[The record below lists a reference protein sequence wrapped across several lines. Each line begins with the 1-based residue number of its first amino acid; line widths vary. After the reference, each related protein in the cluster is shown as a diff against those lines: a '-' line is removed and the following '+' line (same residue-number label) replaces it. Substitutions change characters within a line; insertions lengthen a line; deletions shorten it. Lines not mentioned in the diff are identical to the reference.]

1 MEKVAPIMTSKG
13 TALITGASSGIG
25 EELARHFARQNFD
38 LVITARRESNLN
50 ALAEELRGKVSVTVV
65 SCDLAERAGV
75 DALLDAV
82 AEIDIDV
89 LVNNAGIAYSGSFS
103 SQEDDKIQ
111 NLINLNIVA
120 VTRLTHHLLP
130 KMINRGMGRIMNVA
144 SVASFQPVPSLAAYA
159 ASKAY
164 VLSLTESLSE
174 ELRGTGVSVTALC
187 PGLTKTPLLD
197 EVQGF
202 DVPAGIASTP
212 ADVAR
217 EGYDALMNREVIR
230 VPGIANQ
237 AALAWAKHQP
247 RWLVRGLGGLVAR
260 FNPNNR

>member
-1 MEKVAPIMTSKG
+1 MSKG

-25 EELARHFARQNFD
+25 EALARVFAAQGFD
-38 LVITARRESNLN
+38 LIITARREANLQ
-50 ALAEELRGKVSVTVV
+50 ALSDELNVSVTVV
-65 SCDLAERAGV
+65 SCDLADPAG
-75 DALLDAV
+75 
-82 AEIDIDV
+82 IDTLINAASAQTIDV
-89 LVNNAGIAYSGSFS
+89 LVNNAGIAYSGNFAD
-103 SQEDDKIQ
+103 QDEAKIL
-111 NLINLNIVA
+111 NLINLNIIA
-120 VTRLTHHLLP
+120 LTRLTHHFLP
-130 KMINRGMGRIMNVA
+130 RMLERGMGRILNVA

-164 VLSLTESLSE
+164 VLSLSESMSE

-187 PGLTKTPLLD
+187 PGLTKTALLD

-202 DVPAGIASTP
+202 DVPMGIASSP
-212 ADVAR
+212 ADVAK
-217 EGYDALMNREVIR
+217 EGYNALMAKEVIR

>member
-144 SVASFQPVPSLAAYA
+144 SVASFQPVPSLAA
-159 ASKAY
+159 
-164 VLSLTESLSE
+164 
-174 ELRGTGVSVTALC
+174 
-187 PGLTKTPLLD
+187 
-197 EVQGF
+197 
-202 DVPAGIASTP
+202 
-212 ADVAR
+212 
-217 EGYDALMNREVIR
+217 
-230 VPGIANQ
+230 
-237 AALAWAKHQP
+237 
-247 RWLVRGLGGLVAR
+247 
-260 FNPNNR
+260 

>member
-1 MEKVAPIMTSKG
+1 MNKG

-25 EELARHFARQNFD
+25 EELARYFSNQGFD
-38 LVITARRESNLN
+38 LIITARREANLQT
-50 ALAEELRGKVSVTVV
+50 LASELSGNVTVI
-65 SCDLAERAGV
+65 SCDLADPAGV
-75 DALLDAV
+75 DTLVNAISEHTV
-82 AEIDIDV
+82 DV
-89 LVNNAGIAYSGSFS
+89 LVNNAGIAYSGNF
-103 SQEDDKIQ
+103 QDQTEDRIL

-120 VTRLTHHLLP
+120 LTRLTHRLLP
-130 KMINRGMGRIMNVA
+130 GMIKRGMGRILNVA

-164 VLSLTESLSE
+164 VLSLSESMSE

-187 PGLTKTPLLD
+187 PGLTKTALLD

-202 DVPAGIASTP
+202 DVPMGIASSP

-217 EGYDALMNREVIR
+217 EGYEALMAKEVIR

-247 RWLVRGLGGLVAR
+247 RWVVRGIGGLMAR

>member
-1 MEKVAPIMTSKG
+1 MSKG

-25 EELARHFARQNFD
+25 EALARHFAKQDFD

-50 ALAEELRGKVSVTVV
+50 SLAEELGDTIAVQVV
-65 SCDLAERAGV
+65 SCDLADPAGV
-75 DALLDAV
+75 TTLIEAV
-82 AEIDIDV
+82 ADQDIDV
-89 LVNNAGIAYSGSFS
+89 LVNNAGIAYNGNFAE
-103 SQEDDKIQ
+103 QDIARID
-111 NLINLNIVA
+111 NLINLNMVA
-120 VTRLTHHLLP
+120 LTHLTHHFVP
-130 KMINRGMGRIMNVA
+130 KMRARGLGRILNVA
-144 SVASFQPVPSLAAYA
+144 SVASFQPVPSLATYA

-174 ELRGTGVSVTALC
+174 ELRGSGVSVTALC
-187 PGLTKTPLLD
+187 PGLTKTELLD

-202 DVPAGIASTP
+202 DVPAGIASDP

-217 EGYDALMNREVIR
+217 EGFDALMNKEVIR

-247 RWLVRGLGGLVAR
+247 RWLVRGIGGLVAKL
-260 FNPNNR
+260 NPGNR

>member
-1 MEKVAPIMTSKG
+1 MSKG

-25 EELARHFARQNFD
+25 ESLARHFAKQNFD
-38 LVITARRESNLN
+38 LVITARRKANLQR
-50 ALAEELRGKVSVTVV
+50 LADELSGDVSVRIV
-65 SCDLAERAGV
+65 SCDLATLEGRTE
-75 DALLDAV
+75 LLNSVSD
-82 AEIDIDV
+82 IDIDV
-89 LVNNAGIAYSGSFS
+89 LVNNAGIAYNGTFVD
-103 SQEDDKIQ
+103 QELPKIE
-111 NLINLNIVA
+111 NLMQLNMVA
-120 VTRLTHHLLP
+120 LTHLTHHFVP
-130 KMINRGMGRIMNVA
+130 KMKDRGVGRILNVA

-164 VLSLTESLSE
+164 VLSLTEALSE

-187 PGLTKTPLLD
+187 PGLTKTELLD

-202 DVPAGIASTP
+202 DVPPGIASDP

-217 EGYDALMNREVIR
+217 EGFDALMNREVIR

-260 FNPNNR
+260 FSPNS

>member
-1 MEKVAPIMTSKG
+1 MSKG

-25 EELARHFARQNFD
+25 EALARCFSSKGFD
-38 LVITARRESNLN
+38 LVITARRESNLQ
-50 ALAEELRGKVSVTVV
+50 ALAEELGGNVTVV
-65 SCDLAERAGV
+65 SCDLADPAGM
-75 DALLDAV
+75 ATLINAI
-82 AEIDIDV
+82 AGINIDV
-89 LVNNAGIAYSGSFS
+89 LVNNAGIAYSGSFLD
-103 SQEDDKIQ
+103 QDEDRIM

-120 VTRLTHHLLP
+120 LTRLTHHLLP
-130 KMINRGMGRIMNVA
+130 GMIERGMGRILNVA

-164 VLSLTESLSE
+164 VLSLTESMSE
-174 ELRGTGVSVTALC
+174 ELRGSGVSVTALC
-187 PGLTKTPLLD
+187 PGLTKTALLD

-202 DVPAGIASTP
+202 DVPMGIASSPT
-212 ADVAR
+212 DVAR
-217 EGYDALMNREVIR
+217 EGYDALMAKEVIR